1 MIHRIL
7 FFCLST
13 QVGVVSN
20 TLACSSNHISGTHKK
35 IIPALV
41 PPTPAL
47 KSLALKGGSSCLAM
61 CPNLIVVNSTEKND
75 DDDGRSVEF
84 LVEVDSSD
92 PESTQGTATAR
103 SLTQIELDDFITV
116 TKGMLADHTLASL
129 FKDCQAVSANER
141 FSKLPSARA
150 SKFGT

>member
-1 MIHRIL
+1 
-7 FFCLST
+7 
-13 QVGVVSN
+13 
-20 TLACSSNHISGTHKK
+20 
-35 IIPALV
+35 
-41 PPTPAL
+41 
-47 KSLALKGGSSCLAM
+47 M
-61 CPNLIVVNSTEKND
+61 CPNLIVVNSTEKNND
-75 DDDGRSVEF
+75 GDGRSVEF

-92 PESTQGTATAR
+92 QESPQGIAAH

-116 TKGMLADHTLASL
+116 TKGILADHTLASR